1 MSATITPVDASETA
15 TAPAPAHRLRRFA
28 RPAAALLSGFVLYL
42 SFPPRPLWWL
52 APPAFALLGWALRGR
67 RLRAGFGLGYL
78 AGLGFLLPLLVWT
91 GEEVGPGPW
100 LALAAVEALFVA
112 AAGLG
117 VAAVSRLPWW
127 PFFAAGVWILAEGAR
142 ARVPFGGFP
151 WGKIAFGQAD
161 GVFLP
166 LAAVGGTPLLGFAV
180 ALCGFGLYEAA
191 RLVRAR
197 RAQGGPEGSA
207 TAPGSPAPDAPATA
221 SGTAAPGAV
230 SAASGASAMASGSTA
245 PDTTSAASGSTAPDA
260 DATASGAT
268 ASGASAPDATTGT
281 PSAIDAAPPRPA
293 TGVGT
298 GTTPGRPAT
307 GATPPRPG
315 TLPRGPLVA
324 AALAVLLPVTGALAA
339 LPLVDDSAEDGT
351 ATVAAVQGNVPRLG
365 LDFNAQRRAVLDN
378 HAARTRELAEAVKEK
393 REPQP
398 DFVLWPENSSD
409 IDPYANADA
418 ADVIDEAVR
427 AIGAPTVIGAVIAPE
442 TGKLRNTLIQWE
454 PGRGPVATY
463 DKRHVQPFGEYIPM
477 RPLVRIFNS
486 NVDRVSR
493 DFGPGHEVGVF
504 DLAGTKVGLATCY
517 EAAFD
522 WAVRDTVT
530 HGAQLITVPS
540 NNATFGRSEMTY
552 QQLAMSRVRAV
563 EHSRAVVVPVT
574 SGVSAVIRPDGE
586 VVAQTR
592 MFTPD
597 VLVEKVPLRSSQTPA
612 TRMGTLPEAL
622 LAALAAAGLGWS
634 ALRSVRARRTR
645 AE

>member
-1 MSATITPVDASETA
+1 MSATITPADASETD

-161 GVFLP
+161 GDFLP

-180 ALCGFGLYEAA
+180 ALCGFGLLDAA
-191 RLVRAR
+191 PLFRSRRAR
-197 RAQGGPEGSA
+197 GDLDAA
-207 TAPGSPAPDAPATA
+207 APGATVPDTTAAAPAPDATVPGDTAPTPDATSAPPPAPGA
-221 SGTAAPGAV
+221 APSAAPG
-230 SAASGASAMASGSTA
+230 
-245 PDTTSAASGSTAPDA
+245 
-260 DATASGAT
+260 
-268 ASGASAPDATTGT
+268 
-281 PSAIDAAPPRPA
+281 PR
-293 TGVGT
+293 
-298 GTTPGRPAT
+298 RT
-307 GATPPRPG
+307 GA
-315 TLPRGPLVA
+315 LPRGPLVA

-378 HAARTRELAEAVKEK
+378 HAARTRELARAVQEK

-493 DFGPGHEVGVF
+493 DFGPGGKIGVF

-563 EHSRAVVVPVT
+563 EHSRSVVVPVT

-586 VVAQTR
+586 VVAETR

-597 VLVEKVPLRSSQTPA
+597 VLVETVPLRSSQTPA

-634 ALRSVRARRTR
+634 ALRPVRARRTR
-645 AE
+645 TE